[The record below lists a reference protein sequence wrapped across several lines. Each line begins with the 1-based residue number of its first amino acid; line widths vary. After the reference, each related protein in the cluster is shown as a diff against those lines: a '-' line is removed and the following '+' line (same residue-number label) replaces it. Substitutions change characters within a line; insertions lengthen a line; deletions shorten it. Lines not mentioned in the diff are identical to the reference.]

1 MWTLSGNG
9 NLNGDLTVE
18 AGTLVLSGSF
28 ANPTE
33 RAARIGD
40 SALLVLDG
48 TLTTGSL
55 QIADGGELTGQGALV
70 GTLRNDGL
78 VELSTGSF
86 GISGAV
92 VNNGYCRVKSPATL
106 SSSGPFENSGV
117 LNLIGSSQPI
127 PAGIVNTGVILTDR
141 APASLTWSGAAGF
154 IWDLQTSVN
163 WTDSASQ
170 PAVFFPGD
178 AVRFDDRAATTAVE
192 LAGTLGPASVTVDA
206 SVPYTFSGGAI
217 GGSASLAKS
226 GSGDLTV
233 SSALQATGPVTV
245 AGGTLAIATAAAW
258 PATAPLIEVRAGAT
272 LDVSQLA
279 TGATIAAGQTLR
291 GGGAVTGNVSISGN
305 HDPAPGASF
314 AGNLGYASSARVSW
328 ALNSNATSGGA
339 FDTISAGAVTI
350 AAGALL
356 ELVFDGPGSTVDFL
370 QPFWSAG
377 RSWTIL
383 TASTRTGTFI
393 LGAPGNDPQSRS
405 PAAFGTFS
413 LVAAGT
419 ALVLTWVP
427 TPIIAIWQGATSSDW
442 DHTTPNWWRTG
453 SAAIF
458 QNGFTALLDDS
469 AASTAIN
476 LVETVAPA
484 ALIVDSTKN
493 YTISGGG
500 TITGVATLEKKRS
513 GTLTLATAHGFTGG
527 TTISAGTVAI
537 GNAGSLGTGPIT
549 LTGGTLA
556 TGALTPLNFIVVT
569 ADSTISGGSGGG
581 LQGIKAV
588 SGAGT
593 LTLNATNVFDL
604 EGSLAGFAGRVY
616 LSGTSTVRLNGCTG
630 SALATFD
637 LGTRTLTAR
646 TGTSFNLGALAGLTG
661 AILQGSS
668 GSGNPSAVTYTI
680 GANSTD
686 SVFAGAITNGA
697 GATSIIK
704 AGSGTLTLSG
714 SNTYTGSTTV
724 NAGSLSVTGSL
735 ATTPVTVNSTATL
748 TGTGTLAGSVKLSG
762 TLAPGPGS
770 GTLRIASL
778 EMSPS
783 AVLQLEVGSASDRI
797 ITNGDL
803 SLSGT
808 LRVSVAPATTF
819 GRFPLILHGGVRTGS
834 ITLGGLVPGTDA
846 HLSTA
851 SPGEVAL
858 FLDDSDED
866 GLPDS
871 WEQTNFDSLTST
883 SADDPDRDDTSNL
896 TEFRLRLNPTDG
908 SSAFTA
914 TGTRLP
920 GGFTISWPTAP
931 EAVFDIQRSTSVSGP
946 WTLLNKVVGA
956 GTYTDSAPPAGRA
969 FYRVALVP

>member
-1 MWTLSGNG
+1 
-9 NLNGDLTVE
+9 V
-18 AGTLVLSGSF
+18 
-28 ANPTE
+28 
-33 RAARIGD
+33 
-40 SALLVLDG
+40 
-48 TLTTGSL
+48 
-55 QIADGGELTGQGALV
+55 
-70 GTLRNDGL
+70 
-78 VELSTGSF
+78 
-86 GISGAV
+86 
-92 VNNGYCRVKSPATL
+92 Y
-106 SSSGPFENSGV
+106 
-117 LNLIGSSQPI
+117 
-127 PAGIVNTGVILTDR
+127 
-141 APASLTWSGAAGF
+141 
-154 IWDLQTSVN
+154 

-178 AVRFDDRAATTAVE
+178 AVRFDDSAAITAIE
-192 LAGTLGPASVTVDA
+192 LAGTLAPASVTVDA
-206 SVPYTFSGGAI
+206 SVPYTISGGAI
-217 GGSASLAKS
+217 GGSASLTKS

-245 AGGTLAIATAAAW
+245 AGGTLVIATSAAW
-258 PATAPLIEVRAGAT
+258 PAVAPLIEAQSGTT

-279 TGATIAAGQTLR
+279 TGATIAADQTLR

-305 HDPAPGASF
+305 HDPAPGASI
-314 AGNLGYASSARVSW
+314 AGNLGYASSARVFW
-328 ALNSNATSGGA
+328 ALNANATGGGA

-356 ELVFDGPGSTVDFL
+356 ELVFDVPGSTVDFS
-370 QPFWSAG
+370 QPFWAAA

-383 TASTRTGTFI
+383 TAGTRAGMFTLAT
-393 LGAPGNDPQSRS
+393 PGSDPQSQS
-405 PAAFGTFS
+405 PATLGTFS

-427 TPIIAIWQGATSSDW
+427 TPIIAIWQGSTSSDW

-458 QNGFTALLDDS
+458 QDGFTALLDDS

-476 LVETVAPA
+476 LVATVAPA

-500 TITGVATLEKKRS
+500 IITGAATLEKKRS

-537 GNAGSLGTGPIT
+537 GDAGSLGTGPIT
-549 LTGGTLA
+549 LTGGALA
-556 TGALTPLNFIVVT
+556 TGALTPLNSIVVT
-569 ADSTISGGSGGG
+569 AASTISGGSGGG

-588 SGAGT
+588 SGSGT

-646 TGTSFNLGALAGLTG
+646 TGTSFNLGALAGLAG
-661 AILQGSS
+661 SVLQGSS
-668 GSGNPSAVTYTI
+668 GSGNTSAVTYTI

-714 SNTYTGSTTV
+714 SNTYTGNTTV
-724 NAGSLSVTGSL
+724 NFGSLSVTGSL
-735 ATTPVTVNSTATL
+735 ATTPVTVNSAASL
-748 TGTGTLAGSVKLSG
+748 TGTGTLAGAVKLSG
-762 TLAPGPGS
+762 TLAPGPGP
-770 GTLRIASL
+770 GTLRLASL

-783 AVLQLEVGSASDRI
+783 AALQLEVGRACDRI
-797 ITNGDL
+797 ITSGNL
-803 SLSGT
+803 SLSGS
-808 LRVSVAPATTF
+808 LRVSVAPDTIF

-834 ITLGGLVPGTDA
+834 IALAGLAPGTAA

-851 SPGEVAL
+851 TPGEVTL

-871 WEQTNFDSLTST
+871 WEQSNFGSLTS
-883 SADDPDRDDTSNL
+883 APGDDPDGDGTNNL
-896 TEFRLRLNPTDG
+896 TEFRLGLKPTDG

-914 TGTRLP
+914 TGARLP
-920 GGFTISWPTAP
+920 GGFTVSWPSVP
-931 EAVFDIQRSTSVSGP
+931 DAVFEIQRSTSVSGP
-946 WTLLNKVVGA
+946 WTLLNKVVGT
-956 GTYTDSAPPAGRA
+956 GTYTDPAPPPGRA